1 MEFENYA
8 SLSTTPSTVCLPA
21 DTLIKTH
28 GFIEW
33 TSLLRKAFCNCDY
46 CWWIVLTSTWEWD
59 TQPKNINW
67 DTPCTEIL
75 VQWLLSHPANCRIL
89 FSNKNS
95 GDLPPSL
102 SSTSTERPVGHN
114 KKEVQAMITQ
124 AVFEDDCI
132 YKDMLKAS
140 YRKCR
145 VRFKQS
151 GEGIIP
157 GHPKFANLHD
167 VVLNSFP
174 WYDDLHSIWQGNPSF
189 DPEPFNSEP
198 NKNHA
203 EGFLAVIQNK
213 TLGMKNV
220 SGAGAEIAGDCMGA
234 GGTAGELE
242 EAEEDMPSQAGGEVT
257 NVGEEDG
264 GAGFDEAM
272 LGFGDEQTGGD
283 ESPDVN
289 MDSASVQGDKLQW
302 PSTPSDTHFPSR
314 FSLLRR
320 GRTPSSDSQIA
331 FSRSSLYLR
340 PPPSSA
346 SIASTTTSESSSS
359 SSRKPSQSLWD
370 SSSKT
375 SLMKP
380 SSTLT
385 KCGKSQLQDQV
396 IDLSHEAES
405 LVASSSSGKTK
416 HYMVKM
422 EYLRR
427 KEELMKEQAEM
438 ATKMELEL
446 EAKKLD
452 IQLMKAQEITFNS
465 EAETLRLKIEL
476 AKLMKADS
484 DATPPAA

>member
-1 MEFENYA
+1 MASSSGQARRGRPSVTATTAGGSSSQVPGSGSKGKGPASNKQPAADSSME
-8 SLSTTPSTVCLPA
+8 S
-21 DTLIKTH
+21 
-28 GFIEW
+28 
-33 TSLLRKAFCNCDY
+33 
-46 CWWIVLTSTWEWD
+46 

-67 DTPCTEIL
+67 DTPHTEIL

-89 FSNKNS
+89 FSDKNS

-114 KKEVQAMITQ
+114 KKEVQAMIAQ
-124 AVFEDDCI
+124 AVFEDDSV
-132 YKDMLKAS
+132 YKDMYTASAAKFQVSVGNRLNTLKAS

-145 VRFKQS
+145 ARFKQS

-220 SGAGAEIAGDCMGA
+220 SGSGAEIAGDCMGA

-242 EAEEDMPSQAGGEVT
+242 EAEEDVPSQAGGEVT
-257 NVGEEDG
+257 NAGKEDG
-264 GAGFDEAM
+264 GARFDEAM
-272 LGFGDEQTGGD
+272 PGFGDEQTGGD

-289 MDSASVQGDKLQW
+289 MDSVSVQGDEVL
-302 PSTPSDTHFPSR
+302 
-314 FSLLRR
+314 
-320 GRTPSSDSQIA
+320 
-331 FSRSSLYLR
+331 
-340 PPPSSA
+340 PPA
-346 SIASTTTSESSSS
+346 KGSIASTTTSESSGS

-375 SLMKP
+375 SSTKP

-385 KCGKSQLQDQV
+385 KRGKSQLQDQV

-416 HYMVKM
+416 RYMVKM